1 MSQIEDSQTLSV
13 PPRILLLSGSTRR
26 QSFNTRLATC
36 MSAAVEKA
44 GGTAT
49 LISLADYPMS
59 IYNGDDE
66 ARHGLPDSAR
76 QLRALFKSHHGV
88 FFASPEENASISALL
103 KNTIDWVSRTD
114 NEEAGKT
121 PFVGKVAAI
130 GGATTGESGT
140 RLGLL
145 HLLTVLS
152 GLGMLVVPAMVMIPF
167 AANAFDD
174 NGNLKSEEHCAAVD
188 SVALSLV
195 TTAQATGVIS

>member
-1 MSQIEDSQTLSV
+1 MSQVEMSKTLTV
-13 PPRILLLSGSTRR
+13 LPRILLLSGSTRR
-26 QSFNTRLATC
+26 QSFNTRLAKC
-36 MSAAVEKA
+36 MSTAVEKA

-59 IYNGDDE
+59 LYNGDDE
-66 ARHGLPDSAR
+66 AEHGLPDAAR

-114 NEEAGKT
+114 NEEAGKI

-145 HLLTVLS
+145 HLRTVLS

-174 NGNLKSEEHCAAVD
+174 NGNLNSEEHCAALD

-195 TTAQATGVIS
+195 STAQTAGRIS